1 MMKRIPR
8 AGLAIQAI
16 LIAVFLTFIAGTSDA
31 QSADLKVNLVA
42 KKVTSQDGKEKLIS
56 ADKARPG
63 DVIEYDASYQNTGS
77 APVRNVGAVVPIP
90 AGLVLV
96 PESANPVAP
105 EASLDGKTFQ
115 RVPLTRPVITGSGV
129 TVNEPVPIAEYR
141 ALRWNLDEV
150 PAGESKTVTLRARVA
165 ANDPKK

>member
-1 MMKRIPR
+1 MKRSLR
-8 AGLAIQAI
+8 ASSAIHPI
-16 LIAVFLTFIAGTSDA
+16 LTAVFLTLLAGISDA
-31 QSADLKVNLVA
+31 QSSDLKVNLVA
-42 KKVTSQDGKEKLIS
+42 KKVTSEDGKEKLIS
-56 ADKARPG
+56 GDKARPG

-77 APVRNVGAVVPIP
+77 VPVRNVGAIVPIP

-96 PESANPVAP
+96 PESPKPTAP

-115 RVPLTRPVITGSGV
+115 AIPLTRPVITASGV
-129 TVNEPVPIAEYR
+129 TVNEPVPLAEYR

-165 ANDPKK
+165 ASESKK

>member
-1 MMKRIPR
+1 MKRIPGVRSATR
-8 AGLAIQAI
+8 AT
-16 LIAVFLTFIAGTSDA
+16 LIAVFLTVLAGISSA
-31 QSADLKVNLVA
+31 QSSDLKVNLVA
-42 KKVTSQDGKEKLIS
+42 KKVTSEDGKEKLIS

-63 DVIEYDASYQNTGS
+63 DVIQYDASYQNTGS
-77 APVRNVGAVVPIP
+77 ASVRNVGAIVPIP

-96 PESANPVAP
+96 SESAQPAGP

-115 RVPLTRPVITGSGV
+115 AIPLTRPVITASGV
-129 TVNEPVPIAEYR
+129 TVNEPVPFAEYR

-165 ANDPKK
+165 ANEPKK